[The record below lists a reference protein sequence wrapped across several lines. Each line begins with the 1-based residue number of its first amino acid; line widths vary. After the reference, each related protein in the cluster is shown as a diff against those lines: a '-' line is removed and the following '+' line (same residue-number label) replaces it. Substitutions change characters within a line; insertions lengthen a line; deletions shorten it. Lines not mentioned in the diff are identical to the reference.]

1 MTTTKAGTPPRK
13 RQGSEKRQRT
23 HVVRIPLLPEERHEI
38 ENAAAK
44 AGLTLFAYVR
54 ARTLSAMPP
63 RDGTRLQAS
72 REALEKLLPE
82 LRGIREGFEPYCA
95 GREHEYG
102 WSRRLRRGFA
112 PGAGIQRGH
121 PSVCRGA
128 RPKRHRPRRP
138 MRAHPFKSAHS
149 SNKVGKILAGH
160 S

>member
-44 AGLTLFAYVR
+44 AGLTLSAYVR

-82 LRGIREGFEPYCA
+82 LRGIGKVLNPIARAVNMNTAGPADYDEALRQAREFSAAIRQFVVAHGPVDT
-95 GREHEYG
+95 G
-102 WSRRLRRGFA
+102 
-112 PGAGIQRGH
+112 GA
-121 PSVCRGA
+121 
-128 RPKRHRPRRP
+128 
-138 MRAHPFKSAHS
+138 
-149 SNKVGKILAGH
+149 
-160 S
+160 